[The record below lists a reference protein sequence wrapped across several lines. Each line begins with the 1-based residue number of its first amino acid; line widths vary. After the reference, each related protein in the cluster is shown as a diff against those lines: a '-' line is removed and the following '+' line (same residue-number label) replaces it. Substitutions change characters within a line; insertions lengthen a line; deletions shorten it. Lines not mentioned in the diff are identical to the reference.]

1 MNTACLVPDWP
12 DAAALIQPHLT
23 AANAGLAKGN
33 HAGHQPTVFPRYC
46 RQRVQ
51 ISPILPSLLTRPH
64 VRANNR
70 TNPMMP
76 RMGWCAVFFMDNRA
90 VFVYA
95 EHMLNGIRIYSA
107 DTVWRRILSD
117 LNATVLDSPD
127 VTAVDF
133 DALNIPPRATAMEL
147 KAAILAAMDNSNI
160 IRNVFGRDVA
170 LPRLQR
176 QIVVLLTQ
184 TGGMTAAQL
193 KVALGYSP
201 NAATHTVDTAIYQLR
216 RTFGR
221 ELIQNNN
228 GVYKIGRI

>member
-1 MNTACLVPDWP
+1 
-12 DAAALIQPHLT
+12 
-23 AANAGLAKGN
+23 
-33 HAGHQPTVFPRYC
+33 
-46 RQRVQ
+46 
-51 ISPILPSLLTRPH
+51 
-64 VRANNR
+64 
-70 TNPMMP
+70 MP
-76 RMGWCAVFFMDNRA
+76 RMGCCAVFFMDNREC
-90 VFVYA
+90 FVYA
-95 EHMLNGIRIYSA
+95 GCMLSGIRIYSA

-133 DALNIPPRATAMEL
+133 DVLVIPPRATAMEL
-147 KAAILAAMDNSNI
+147 KAVILAAMDNSNI
-160 IRNVFGRDVA
+160 IHNVFGRDVA

-176 QIVVLLTQ
+176 QIVVLLAQ

>member
-1 MNTACLVPDWP
+1 M
-12 DAAALIQPHLT
+12 
-23 AANAGLAKGN
+23 
-33 HAGHQPTVFPRYC
+33 
-46 RQRVQ
+46 
-51 ISPILPSLLTRPH
+51 
-64 VRANNR
+64 
-70 TNPMMP
+70 
-76 RMGWCAVFFMDNRA
+76 
-90 VFVYA
+90 FVYA
-95 EHMLNGIRIYSA
+95 ERMLNGIRIYST

-133 DALNIPPRATAMEL
+133 DALNVPAPATVMEL
-147 KAAILAAMDNSNI
+147 KAALLAAMDNSNV
-160 IRNVFGRDVA
+160 IRNVFGRDVS
-170 LPRLQR
+170 LPRLQC
-176 QIVVLLTQ
+176 QIVVLLAQ

-228 GVYKIGRI
+228 GVYKIGRIQTDFV